1 MEHIAILDFGSQYT
15 HLITRRIREFDVLAK
30 IYPHDI
36 SADKLPADVIGLI
49 LSGGPQSVYDENA
62 ITVDKNIFKLNKP
75 VLGIC
80 YGHQLMGQLL
90 GGEVKPGKVR
100 EYGRAQ
106 LHLKNDSTQQ
116 NRLFENIANDSIVW
130 MSHGDSVSKL
140 PAGFNGIAETDDCPI
155 TAMADDT
162 HRFYGLQFHPEV
174 DHTEH
179 GVAILKNFVLNICQ
193 AEQNWRIEDIVTE
206 LEASIRQQVGNK
218 KVFILVSGGV
228 DSSVAFALL
237 TKTLGEDRVR
247 GLYIDTGFMRAN
259 ESEEIKQ
266 GFSDSGMRN
275 FTAVDASEI
284 FFHNLENIYEPEQ
297 KRAIIGQTFL
307 DVKDEQIKKLGL
319 NDDDWLLGQGTIY
332 PDVIES
338 GGSQNAQKIKTHHN
352 RVDAIKKM
360 IAEGKIIEPL
370 VDFYKFEVR
379 LIGKKIGLP
388 DNLINRHPFP
398 GPGLAIRCL
407 CQNRDKIDDI
417 SAIQKEAD
425 ELFSQKY
432 PDLFQR
438 VLPIKSVGVQGDN
451 RTYAHPLAVWGE
463 KDWDRLDQLSSYTTN
478 ALKNVNR
485 VLLWLN
491 PSSEQTPVFSLAKDN
506 AFLTPKR
513 VDTLREIDD
522 LVHRHIKQAGIYDDI
537 WQFPVVLVPLVDLEG
552 RESIGLRPFNSRD
565 VMTVHFYRMAKEIL
579 DSLVAKIQAT
589 GKIAHI
595 FYDISNKPPGTTE
608 WE

>member
-1 MEHIAILDFGSQYT
+1 MKHIAILDFGSQYT

-36 SADKLPADVIGLI
+36 SADKLPTDVIGLI
-49 LSGGPQSVYDENA
+49 LSGGPQSVYGDHA
-62 ITVDKNIFKLNKP
+62 ITVDKNIFQLNKP

-90 GGEVKPGKVR
+90 GGEVQPGQVR
-100 EYGRAQ
+100 EYGRA
-106 LHLKNDSTQQ
+106 HLRLEDDSTHK
-116 NRLFENIANDSIVW
+116 NRLFENITDNSIVW
-130 MSHGDSVSKL
+130 MSHGDSVSRL
-140 PAGFNGIAETDDCPI
+140 PDGFQKIATTADCPI
-155 TAMADDT
+155 TAMTDEVR
-162 HRFYGLQFHPEV
+162 HFYGLQFHPEV

-193 AEQNWRIEDIVTE
+193 AEQNWRIEDIVAE
-206 LEASIRQQVGNK
+206 LQENIRRQVGDK

-259 ESEEIKQ
+259 ESEEIKR
-266 GFSDSGMRN
+266 GFADSGMRN
-275 FTAVDASEI
+275 FTAVNASET

-319 NDDDWLLGQGTIY
+319 NDDWLLGQGTIY

-338 GGSQNAQKIKTHHN
+338 GGSKNSQKIKTHHN

-379 LIGKKIGLP
+379 LIGQKIGLP

-407 CQNRDKIDDI
+407 CQDKDKVDDV
-417 SAIQKEAD
+417 SALQKEAD
-425 ELFSQKY
+425 ELFQQKY
-432 PDLFQR
+432 PGLSAR
-438 VLPIKSVGVQGDN
+438 VLPVKSVGVQGDN
-451 RTYAHPLAVWGE
+451 RTYAHPLVVWGE
-463 KDWDRLDQLSSYTTN
+463 TDWDKLDQLSSYTTN
-478 ALKNVNR
+478 ALKNINR

-491 PSSEQTPVFSLAKDN
+491 PTPESAPVFSLAKDN
-506 AFLTPKR
+506 IFLTPER
-513 VDTLREIDD
+513 VAILREIDD

-537 WQFPVVLVPLVDLEG
+537 WQFPVVLVPLIDSEG

-565 VMTVHFYRMAKEIL
+565 VMTVHFYRMAKEVL
-579 DSLVAKIQAT
+579 ADLVVKIQAT
-589 GKIAHI
+589 GKIAHL
-595 FYDISNKPPGTTE
+595 FYDITNKPPGTTE